1 MQDILKYG
9 DADRFV
15 PSEDGIVNLYR
26 HDQSNVELRGAKD
39 RAPGKMGGA
48 AICIEP
54 REQAGVY
61 VLRCRGRFVPGADRE
76 YLDGKLEELGHSCA
90 ISALADFGEVS
101 SIGSTGV
108 SFVVGVYSLI
118 VKIRGG
124 RFVLVGANHRVRE
137 VLDLTGLGSV
147 IQFAEDMAGGLAT
160 LLA

>member
-1 MQDILKYG
+1 MQEILKYDDPERCVAE
-9 DADRFV
+9 DAIVDR
-15 PSEDGIVNLYR
+15 YR
-26 HDQSNVELRGAKD
+26 HHQSNAELRASQD
-39 RAPGKMGGA
+39 RAPGQIGGA
-48 AICIEP
+48 AIRIELQ
-54 REQAGVY
+54 EQTGVF

-76 YLDGKLEELGHSCA
+76 YLNGKLEELEHSCA
-90 ISALADFGEVS
+90 ISALANFGEVS

-137 VLDLTGLGSV
+137 VLDLTGLSGV
-147 IQFAEDMAGGLAT
+147 IQFAEDMDGGLAT